1 MLQGVQGTAIPLN
14 LSAGGTIG
22 GDLTISGN
30 VAVSGD
36 ASINLTSVVSNSTI
50 LDVTGT
56 EAFLVRKDSD
66 GGDVFTIDTTNS
78 NVKLAATG
86 KLYLDGGGNTYLYE
100 VSADKVDLVVGGVT
114 VLEVAEGGGG
124 ASDYVAI
131 QAANKLYFD
140 GGADTYIQE
149 SGADVLDIYVGGAN
163 MIKLT
168 ESTTDT
174 MTVTGA
180 LTIGSDGSGHDVIF
194 YSGTSGDNFT
204 WDASEEKLTITGT
217 NGQTA
222 LDIADGNLVVAD

>member
-1 MLQGVQGTAIPLN
+1 MLHGVQAQQVGAN

-22 GDLTISGN
+22 GDLLVSGN
-30 VAVSGD
+30 LSVTGD
-36 ASINLTSVVSNSTI
+36 ASINLSSVVSNSTI

-56 EAFLVRKDSD
+56 EAFLVRKNSD
-66 GGDVFTIDTTNS
+66 GGDVFTVDTTNS
-78 NVKLAATG
+78 NVMLAATG

-124 ASDYVAI
+124 ASDYMAI
-131 QAANKLYFD
+131 QALNKFYLD
-140 GGADTYIQE
+140 GGGDTYLQE

-168 ESTTDT
+168 ESSTDT

-180 LTIGSDGSGHDVIF
+180 LTIGSDGRCRQ
-194 YSGTSGDNFT
+194 YRYRR
-204 WDASEEKLTITGT
+204 
-217 NGQTA
+217 
-222 LDIADGNLVVAD
+222 